1 MAPEQLAGCLKGVIE
16 KTRAM
21 DVYAYARVC
30 AMVSLQQAE

>member
-1 MAPEQLAGCLKGVIE
+1 MAPEQLAGHLKGVSE

-21 DVYAYARVC
+21 DVYAYGRIC